1 MTQSTFTAGS
11 AVPQGQGGWTL
22 AKALAPLLRPW
33 REPRPLYPE
42 ELSDHWR
49 RDLGLPES
57 GGRDGEGGLGAW
69 TRLGRW

>member
-1 MTQSTFTAGS
+1 MTQSSFTAGKS
-11 AVPQGQGGWTL
+11 PALQDQGGWTL

-49 RDLGLPES
+49 RDLGLPEHD
-57 GGRDGEGGLGAW
+57 GRDAELGLAAW
-69 TRLGRW
+69 TRLER